1 MNKLLLLAAVAL
13 LSTVHQASA
22 CDMGAITAYVT
33 GTVVTDG
40 CGSANCAVEQP
51 DTPAIPQTPEDCT
64 SQGCATPT
72 LPVQKLACDSSNCAT
87 PALPAKPVVVAD
99 CPGGC

>member
-33 GTVVTDG
+33 GTVV
-40 CGSANCAVEQP
+40 A
-51 DTPAIPQTPEDCT
+51 DCT
-64 SQGCATPT
+64 SEPAT
-72 LPVQKLACDSSNCAT
+72 
-87 PALPAKPVVVAD
+87 
-99 CPGGC
+99 GGKAAAAWR